1 MSQRFLSMNIVSA
14 IFSATAVML
23 TGCRSV
29 PMTDRSQ
36 LMLTS
41 SSYENRLGAESY
53 SEYKKQYKQSANTEY
68 NQALTRVGAAVKAAA
83 PENDFEWEFIV
94 FDSTT
99 ENAFCLPGGKVAVFS
114 GLIDKMNNEAEL
126 ACVVSHEV
134 AHAIARHSG
143 ERMSWSQLRT
153 LGAIG
158 LDLGLD
164 NAAVNEI
171 YGTGTEIGVML
182 PFSRSNESEADQI
195 GQLLMARAGYD
206 PRASVQFWTRF
217 GGGKSSSVIGDLL
230 STHPCDADRI
240 AALSAS
246 LPEATAEYNKAKKR
260 RGLGTVF
267 TR

>member
-1 MSQRFLSMNIVSA
+1 MNKSFLAMTAVSMV
-14 IFSATAVML
+14 FSAAL
-23 TGCRSV
+23 LSTGCRSV

-41 SSYENRLGAESY
+41 SAYENRLGAESY
-53 SEYKKQYKQSANTEY
+53 AEYKKQFRQSSNAEY
-68 NQALTRVGAAVKAAA
+68 NAALARVGAAVKAAA
-83 PENDFEWEFIV
+83 PENDFEWEFVV
-94 FDSTT
+94 FDSATQ
-99 ENAFCLPGGKVAVFS
+99 NAFCLPGGKVAVYS
-114 GLIDKMNNEAEL
+114 GLIDRMNNEAEL

-164 NAAVNEI
+164 NNAVNEI

-182 PFSRSNESEADQI
+182 PFSRSNEAEADQI

-206 PRASVQFWTRF
+206 PRASIQFWTRF
-217 GGGKSSSVIGDLL
+217 SEGKSASTLGALL

-240 AALSAS
+240 AALNAS
-246 LPEATAEYNKAKKR
+246 LPTAAAVYNHAAVR
-260 RGLGTVF
+260 RGFGTVF